1 MMKSVSVFAI
11 MMALSMTAAVAK
23 DLKQDQKTAAPA
35 VKAEVMS
42 DSEMD
47 RVTAGFTSNGPGFGR
62 LTASDNTNNV
72 FHSNPGIDRAF
83 NNAPNGIGP
92 GCGRNTITGC

>member
-1 MMKSVSVFAI
+1 MKSIFIAAI
-11 MMALSMTAAVAK
+11 IAAACSGVAMAGE
-23 DLKQDQKTAAPA
+23 LKQDQKAAGPA
-35 VKAEVMS
+35 VKGQVMS

-47 RVTAGFTSNGPGFGR
+47 RITAGFTSNGPGFGR